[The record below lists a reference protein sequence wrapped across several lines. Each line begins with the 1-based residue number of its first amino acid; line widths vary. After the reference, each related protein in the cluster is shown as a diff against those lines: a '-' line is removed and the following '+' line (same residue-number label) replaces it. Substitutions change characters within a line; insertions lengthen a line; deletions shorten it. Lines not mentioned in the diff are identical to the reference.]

1 MTELNIPKEIEWLGK
16 TQIKPVIQSAAES
29 FSLWSDTPF
38 GKRRDI
44 LLAYASLILDN
55 SELLTQVM
63 SREIGMDRSWAKFNC
78 TLGAEMLKEAAA
90 MCSQIGGQTF
100 PSSRSGILSF
110 SIRQPVGV
118 VLAIA
123 PWNAPLIL
131 GLRSVALALACG
143 NSAILKASEVCP
155 KTFTLLGQIALEAG
169 MPEGVLQ
176 VIHTSAEDSAAVVEQ
191 IISDPVVRR
200 INFTGS
206 TRVGR
211 FVAKVAAKHLKKC
224 LLELGSKTA
233 LLVLDDADIKKAA
246 DAVAFGGYLNQGQ
259 LCLSTERIIVHTSI
273 AKDFTRELVE
283 RVNALTNLQIE
294 EPAPPTLVN
303 ENATNRVE
311 ALVKDALEKGARL
324 VQGTLGVRGSKIPP
338 IVLDQINSSM
348 RVYDEECFGPVVYI
362 LIADDVEEAIDLAND
377 TEYGFVASVFS
388 QDISRALMV
397 AQRLETGI
405 CHINTPTVYDEAHV
419 PFGGMKSSGFGR
431 FGGQSGVDEFTEL
444 RWITLPVEWI
454 GQDSIWNDILVDL
467 GKRDSDE

>member
-1 MTELNIPKEIEWLGK
+1 MSDLSIPKDIQWLSQA
-16 TQIKPVIQSAAES
+16 QIKPVIQSAAES
-29 FSLWSDTPF
+29 FSVWSDLPF
-38 GKRRDI
+38 GQRRDV
-44 LLAYASLILDN
+44 LLTYASLILEH
-55 SELLTQVM
+55 SEQLIETMQQ
-63 SREIGMDRSWAKFNC
+63 EIGMDRTWAKFNC
-78 TLGAEMLKEAAA
+78 TLGSEMLKEAAC

-110 SIRQPVGV
+110 SIRQPAGV
-118 VLAIA
+118 VLSIA

-155 KTFTLLGQIALEAG
+155 ITFTLLGQIALEAG
-169 MPEGVLQ
+169 MPKGVLQ

-191 IISDPVVRR
+191 IISDSVVRR

-211 FVAKVAAKHLKKC
+211 FVAEVAAKHLKKC

-233 LLVLDDADIKKAA
+233 LVVLDDADIQKAA

-259 LCLSTERIIVHTSI
+259 LCLSTERIIVHASI
-273 AKDFTRELVE
+273 AEDFTRALAA
-283 RVNALTNLQIE
+283 RVNTLTNLQVE
-294 EPAPPTLVN
+294 EPTPPNLVN
-303 ENATNRVE
+303 ENATSRVE

-324 VQGTLGVRGSKIPP
+324 VQGTLGTRGSKIPP
-338 IVLDQINSSM
+338 IVLDRINSSM

-362 LIADDVEEAIDLAND
+362 LLADDIEEAIDLAND
-377 TEYGFVASVFS
+377 TEYGLVASVFS
-388 QDISRALMV
+388 RDVSRALMV

-431 FGGQSGVDEFTEL
+431 FGGQSGIDEFTEL
-444 RWITLPVEWI
+444 RWITFPVEGL
-454 GQDSIWNDILVDL
+454 GQDSIWKDVQVDL
-467 GKRDSDE
+467 GESERDE